1 MMHAENFITEAST
14 GQDTGRGAGEII
26 LLADISAM
34 GVGKVTLMLRKS
46 KFLFI
51 KKCGKKEKMQ

>member
-14 GQDTGRGAGEII
+14 GQDTRRGAGEIII

-34 GVGKVTLMLRKS
+34 GVGGGGHSYAT
-46 KFLFI
+46 
-51 KKCGKKEKMQ
+51 KK